1 MLAELDKATLREIGV
16 TAVCDVIRI
25 VKHARRLVDSKLV
38 RSTVLPMSNLHS
50 VAVSESVAEYV
61 CLWIRSEF
69 AKASKRRLPLCV
81 VAQAPLR
88 LRTVTV
94 VYCSKSSAQCKL

>member
-38 RSTVLPMSNLHS
+38 SSTVLPMPNLHS
-50 VAVSESVAEYV
+50 LSECVADYV

-69 AKASKRRLPLCV
+69 AKASKRRSPLCV
-81 VAQAPLR
+81 AAHALLR
-88 LRTVTV
+88 LVTV
-94 VYCSKSSAQCKL
+94 Y